1 MPMRWR
7 PGARTNQRRALA
19 YHVLVADPFLHETT
33 ALLERT
39 PRVLSALLG
48 DLPDSWLDGRD
59 TPDGWQPRD
68 VVGHL
73 ISAEL
78 EDWIPRATMILE
90 HGTARPFDPFDRF
103 AMLDRDQ
110 DVPLATLLGRF
121 AALRADSLRDLGQLV
136 TDDQLDRVGRHPK
149 LGEVTLRQLLATWAV
164 HDLDHIAQVFAGLS
178 ATRDEAVG
186 PWKEYL
192 GILLRREDPT
202 AVPG

>member
-1 MPMRWR
+1 
-7 PGARTNQRRALA
+7 
-19 YHVLVADPFLHETT
+19 VADRFLPETT

-39 PRVLSALLG
+39 PRVLSELLV
-48 DLPDSWLDGRD
+48 DLPESWLDGRD

-78 EDWIPRATMILE
+78 DDWIPRAAMILE
-90 HGTARPFDPFDRF
+90 HGSARPFDPFDRF
-103 AMLDRDQ
+103 AMLERDR
-110 DVPLATLLGRF
+110 DVPLTSLVGQF
-121 AALRADSLRDLGQLV
+121 AELRANSLRELGQLV
-136 TDDQLDRVGRHPK
+136 TDDQLDSVGRHPT

-192 GILLRREDPT
+192 GILLRREDPS